1 MTEKTTPVK
10 PLRFELNIKDSAM
23 RPEQLLNLL
32 NRMLRE
38 EFPAVVDS
46 VTVVHAPGDGV
57 VTLSNL
63 EQLDK
68 TIAIKVAHRARSVY
82 NEFLTSP
89 WY

>member
-1 MTEKTTPVK
+1 MTEKATPVQV
-10 PLRFELNIKDSAM
+10 LRIELNIKDSAM

-38 EFPAVVDS
+38 EFPTVVDS
-46 VTVVHAPGDGV
+46 VILTHEEDDGV

-63 EQLDK
+63 EQVDK
-68 TIAIKVAHRARSVY
+68 TIARDVSHRARSIY

>member
-46 VTVVHAPGDGV
+46 VTVVHEPGEGV

-68 TIAIKVAHRARSVY
+68 PIAMNVAHRARSVY

>member
-1 MTEKTTPVK
+1 MTEKATPVQV
-10 PLRFELNIKDSAM
+10 LRFELNIKDSAM

-38 EFPAVVDS
+38 EFPTVVDS
-46 VTVVHAPGDGV
+46 VILTHEEDDGV

-63 EQLDK
+63 EQVDK
-68 TIAIKVAHRARSVY
+68 TIARDVSQRARSIY

>member
-1 MTEKTTPVK
+1 MTEKTTPVQA
-10 PLRFELNIKDSAM
+10 LRFELNIKDSAM

-38 EFPAVVDS
+38 EFPAVVES
-46 VTVVHAPGDGV
+46 VTVAHDPGDGV

-68 TIAIKVAHRARSVY
+68 TIATNVSRRARSVY

>member
-1 MTEKTTPVK
+1 MTDKATPVQV
-10 PLRFELNIKDSAM
+10 LRFELNIKDSAM

-38 EFPAVVDS
+38 EFPTVVDS
-46 VTVVHAPGDGV
+46 VTLTHEESDGV
-57 VTLSNL
+57 ITLSNL

-68 TIAIKVAHRARSVY
+68 KIALDVGHRARSIY

>member
-1 MTEKTTPVK
+1 MTEKATPVQV
-10 PLRFELNIKDSAM
+10 LRFELNIKDSAM

-38 EFPAVVDS
+38 EFPTVVDS
-46 VTVVHAPGDGV
+46 VTLTHEESDGV
-57 VTLSNL
+57 ITLSNL

-68 TIAIKVAHRARSVY
+68 KIALDVGHRARSIY

>member
-1 MTEKTTPVK
+1 MTEKATPVQV
-10 PLRFELNIKDSAM
+10 LRFELNIKDSAM

-38 EFPAVVDS
+38 EFPTVVDS
-46 VTVVHAPGDGV
+46 VILTHEEDDGV

-63 EQLDK
+63 EQVDK
-68 TIAIKVAHRARSVY
+68 TMARDVSRRARSIY

>member
-46 VTVVHAPGDGV
+46 VTVVHEPGEGV

-63 EQLDK
+63 EQLDEP
-68 TIAIKVAHRARSVY
+68 IAMNVAHRARSVY

>member
-1 MTEKTTPVK
+1 
-10 PLRFELNIKDSAM
+10 M

-46 VTVVHAPGDGV
+46 VTVVHEPGDGV

-63 EQLDK
+63 EQLDE
-68 TIAIKVAHRARSVY
+68 TIALTVAHRARSVY

>member
-1 MTEKTTPVK
+1 
-10 PLRFELNIKDSAM
+10 M

-46 VTVVHAPGDGV
+46 VTVVHEPGDGV
-57 VTLSNL
+57 VTISNL
-63 EQLDK
+63 EQLDE
-68 TIAIKVAHRARSVY
+68 TIALTVAHRARSVY

>member
-1 MTEKTTPVK
+1 
-10 PLRFELNIKDSAM
+10 M

-46 VTVVHAPGDGV
+46 VTVVHEPGEGV

-63 EQLDK
+63 EQLDEP
-68 TIAIKVAHRARSVY
+68 IAMNVAHRARSVY

>member
-1 MTEKTTPVK
+1 MTEKTTPVQA
-10 PLRFELNIKDSAM
+10 LRFELNIKDSAM

-38 EFPAVVDS
+38 EFPAVVES
-46 VTVVHAPGDGV
+46 VTVAHDPGDGV

-68 TIAIKVAHRARSVY
+68 KIATNVSRRARSVY

>member
-1 MTEKTTPVK
+1 MTEKTTPVQA
-10 PLRFELNIKDSAM
+10 LRFELNIKDSAM

-46 VTVVHAPGDGV
+46 VTVAHDPGDGV

-68 TIAIKVAHRARSVY
+68 TIATNVSRRARSVY

>member
-1 MTEKTTPVK
+1 MTEKAPPVQV
-10 PLRFELNIKDSAM
+10 LRFELNIKDSAM

-38 EFPAVVDS
+38 EFPTVVDS
-46 VTVVHAPGDGV
+46 VILTHEEDDGV

-63 EQLDK
+63 EQVDK
-68 TIAIKVAHRARSVY
+68 TIARAVSHRARSIY

>member
-1 MTEKTTPVK
+1 
-10 PLRFELNIKDSAM
+10 M

-46 VTVVHAPGDGV
+46 VIVTHELDDGV

-68 TIAIKVAHRARSVY
+68 KIAMNVSRRARSVY

>member
-1 MTEKTTPVK
+1 
-10 PLRFELNIKDSAM
+10 M

-32 NRMLRE
+32 NSMLRE
-38 EFPAVVDS
+38 EFPTVVDS
-46 VTVVHAPGDGV
+46 VTLTHEESDGV
-57 VTLSNL
+57 ITLSNL

-68 TIAIKVAHRARSVY
+68 KIALDVGHRARSIY